1 MIAFSTGGCFST
13 TTDAD
18 FGVFAT
24 REEPTADVS
33 SLVVVGPMLSLLRKR
48 ITHTHTHTHSGRSP
62 MKDTTPGLS

>member
-1 MIAFSTGGCFST
+1 MIAFSTGCFST
-13 TTDAD
+13 TTDAA

-33 SLVVVGPMLSLLRKR
+33 SLVVVGPISLEKENY
-48 ITHTHTHTHSGRSP
+48 THSGRSP